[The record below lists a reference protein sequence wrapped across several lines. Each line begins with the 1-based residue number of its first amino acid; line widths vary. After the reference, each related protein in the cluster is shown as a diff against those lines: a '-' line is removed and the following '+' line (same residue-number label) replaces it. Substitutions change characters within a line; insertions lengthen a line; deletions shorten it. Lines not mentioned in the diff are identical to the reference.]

1 MQNCLQVS
9 CMAGVKAA
17 NQLGI
22 QKAIVVETNCIMVNL
37 ALESGSIRL
46 ATEMLCLVGGGKN
59 FRYHIGV

>member
-22 QKAIVVETNCIMVNL
+22 QKAMVVETNCIMVNSS
-37 ALESGSIRL
+37 ESGSIRL
-46 ATEMLCLVGGGKN
+46 ATEMLCLVAGGKK